1 MSLHSNDTICALSTP
16 PGIGGLAV
24 VRVSGPEAISIT
36 DACFRGK
43 RPLCQVASHTIHYGQ
58 FLRPDGTVADYV
70 TAAVFRAP
78 RSYTGEDVVE
88 ITCHGGVV
96 MYRIILESLIAR
108 GARLAEPGEFTR
120 RAFVNGR
127 LDLVQV
133 ESVAEIIHSQTLA
146 AQELALK
153 QLGGSFTAW
162 IRQIRD
168 ELRNVAAL
176 VELELDFAQEDVEFA
191 ERCELAE
198 RLDSIVADCRR
209 FIRSYRGAQI
219 LRHGLRVGII
229 GFPNAGKSSLFN
241 ALLGRQRAIVSPLP
255 GTTRD
260 YIEEVLPV
268 GRSLVRLF
276 DTAGLRT
283 SSDAIEVE
291 GIALAR
297 SVIEQC
303 HVLLIVNDV
312 SISIEHSD
320 RLAASLREEFPGV
333 VQLLVHNKC
342 DLLQTIPS
350 PRTEGELFLSARTGE
365 GIEQVV
371 ERLEKLIEESTAEL
385 EVALVNERHR
395 ESLLRVEAAL
405 SAAHRALAE
414 GLPGECIALDLRT
427 ATQEL
432 STLLGEQW
440 TNDLLDRIFSQFC
453 IGK

>member
-1 MSLHSNDTICALSTP
+1 MPTLWNDTICALSTP

-24 VRVSGPEAISIT
+24 VRISGPQAIAIA

-43 RPLCQVASHTIHYGQ
+43 QRLSDVASHTIHYGQ
-58 FLRPDGTVADYV
+58 FLHPDDSVADYV

-88 ITCHGGVV
+88 ITCHGGTV
-96 MYRIILESLIAR
+96 MYRLIIEALISR
-108 GARLAEPGEFTR
+108 RARLAEPGEFTR
-120 RAFVNGR
+120 RAFLNGR

-133 ESVAEIIHSQTLA
+133 ESVAEIIHSQTIA
-146 AQELALK
+146 AQELAIK

-162 IRQIRD
+162 IRRIRD
-168 ELRNVAAL
+168 ELDNVASL

-191 ERCELAE
+191 ERRELAE
-198 RLDSIVADCRR
+198 RLEGILVECRR
-209 FIRSYRGAQI
+209 FIRSYYGAQI
-219 LRHGLRVGII
+219 FRHGLRVGII

-241 ALLGRQRAIVSPLP
+241 ALLGRQRAIVSPQP

-260 YIEEVLPV
+260 YIEETLPIR
-268 GRSLVRLF
+268 RSLVRLF
-276 DTAGLRT
+276 DTAGIRS

-303 HVLLIVNDV
+303 HVLVIVNDV
-312 SISIEHSD
+312 SISVEHSD
-320 RLAASLREEFPGV
+320 SLVASLQDEFPSAV
-333 VQLLVHNKC
+333 HLLVHNKS
-342 DLLQTIPS
+342 DLLHSIPS
-350 PRTEGELFLSARTGE
+350 PRSNEEFYLSARTGQ
-365 GIEQVV
+365 GIEQFL
-371 ERLEKLIEESTAEL
+371 ERLEKVIEASTAEL
-385 EVALVNERHR
+385 DLALVNERQR
-395 ESLLRVEAAL
+395 DSLLRVEAAL
-405 SAAHRALAE
+405 TSARRGLGE
-414 GLPGECIALDLRT
+414 GLPGECISLDLRN
-427 ATQEL
+427 AAQEL